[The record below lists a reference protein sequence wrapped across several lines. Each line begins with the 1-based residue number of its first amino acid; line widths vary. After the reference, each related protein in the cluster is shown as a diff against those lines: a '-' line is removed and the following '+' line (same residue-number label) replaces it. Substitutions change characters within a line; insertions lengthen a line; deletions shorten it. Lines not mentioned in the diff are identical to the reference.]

1 MCAGKKRL
9 LLEVPTNYCKGKKED
24 PIIATTTTAAH
35 TNIETEDNPDD
46 KYREILDENHESE
59 NRY

>member
-9 LLEVPTNYCKGKKED
+9 LLEVRTNYCKGKKED
-24 PIIATTTTAAH
+24 PTTSTSTAAAH

-59 NRY
+59 DRY